1 MKTDQTKQPPA
12 REFDYTVEPNWPL
25 AAANELVKKISKE
38 EVVDKSRVYISGLS
52 MGGMGTFESV
62 YRYPE
67 LYAAALPICG
77 GGDVN
82 HYDKRVAK
90 VPFWVFHGAV
100 DAVVNPQLSRDMV
113 EKLKSLKAEVKY
125 SEYPDVNHD
134 SWKNAFAEPEYLSWM
149 LSHKKK

>member
-1 MKTDQTKQPPA
+1 LIELSQPLKI
-12 REFDYTVEPNWPL
+12 EFDYTTEPNWPL
-25 AAANELVKKISKE
+25 AAANELVKKLSTE
-38 EVVDKSRVYISGLS
+38 EGVDKKQIFISGLS

-62 YRYPE
+62 YRYPDM
-67 LYAAALPICG
+67 YAAALPICG

-90 VPFWVFHGAV
+90 VPFWIFHGAA

-125 SEYPDVNHD
+125 SEYPGVNHD
-134 SWKNAFAEPEYLSWM
+134 SWKNAFAEKDYLNWM
-149 LSHKKK
+149 LQHKKK